1 MSCFIFNLIAIED
14 KAQIQTFPHIKKL
27 DVVVAAD
34 VVCSVRMMVDEKRRK
49 KNDDEKKNP
58 FFSFHSKILLR
69 YCVTNWTSTYLICKI
84 FPQQDAGF
92 WIFDHRE
99 SVSGETL
106 IT

>member
-49 KNDDEKKNP
+49 KNDDQKKNP
-58 FFSFHSKILLR
+58 FFFLSLENSLEILR
-69 YCVTNWTSTYLICKI
+69 YKLDEHLFNL
-84 FPQQDAGF
+84 
-92 WIFDHRE
+92 
-99 SVSGETL
+99 
-106 IT
+106 